1 MHCVSYLVTEADN
14 IGSCANMHN
23 SLNRHRVTKPHVH
36 ATEAAHR
43 QVMPCAA
50 ELNLR
55 PSGRFNSTEVDAMS
69 SKESFNN
76 TVVVYMNI
84 VTQTDIGLV
93 LCLLLLQI
101 TICPMNCLMQ
111 FHHSKLPT
119 KLSSAC
125 K

>member
-1 MHCVSYLVTEADN
+1 M
-14 IGSCANMHN
+14 
-23 SLNRHRVTKPHVH
+23 LNR
-36 ATEAAHR
+36 
-43 QVMPCAA
+43 A
-50 ELNLR
+50 ELAAQWET
-55 PSGRFNSTEVDAMS
+55 TEVDAMS

-76 TVVVYMNI
+76 TVVMYMNI

-101 TICPMNCLMQ
+101 TICPMNCWMQ